1 MKIEVNY
8 DLLEKI
14 EESKTGIN
22 LNKMGRD
29 MSFMMSIM
37 TPFCLLSYRNN
48 LEQCIWGI
56 LYSFVLSSV
65 HYGLI
70 PSLFR
75 DSKKER
81 AKNELKDLASKLCSI
96 DIYTNDE
103 LLLESRGYKTKYKI
117 NFNDGTFPK
126 LMKNK
131 YIMVPTKNAGEVSL
145 LQEHVIGTRKY
156 DLSVGEPEKQKQ
168 YRLSYNGV

>member
-14 EESKTGIN
+14 EEAKTGIN
-22 LNKMGRD
+22 LNKTGRD

-37 TPFCLLSYRNN
+37 TPLCLLIHRND
-48 LEQCIWGI
+48 LQQCIWSI
-56 LYSFVLSSV
+56 LYSFGISSI

-75 DSKKER
+75 DLKKER
-81 AKNELKDLASKLCSI
+81 AKDELKDLVSKLCSI
-96 DIYTNDE
+96 DVYTNDE
-103 LLLESRGYKTKYKI
+103 LLLESKGYKTKYKI

-126 LMKNK
+126 LMQNR
-131 YIMVPTKNAGEVSL
+131 YIMVPTKNAGDVSM
-145 LQEHVIGTRKY
+145 LQEHVVGTRKY
-156 DLSVGEPEKQKQ
+156 NLSVGEPEVQKQ
-168 YRLSYNGV
+168 YRLSYNGA